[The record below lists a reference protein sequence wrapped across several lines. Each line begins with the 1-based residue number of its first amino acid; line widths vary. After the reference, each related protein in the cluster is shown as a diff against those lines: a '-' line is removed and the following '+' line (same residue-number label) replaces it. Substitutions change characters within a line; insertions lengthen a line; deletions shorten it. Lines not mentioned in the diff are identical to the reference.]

1 MWQLKNNLTTKGNK
15 MQKLKQALENK
26 FNHLIQHGAV
36 AYDTTET
43 ADERDYLYDL
53 YLDSFKPED
62 NRIYRERREY
72 DCSACKQFIRNIA
85 GVVFI
90 KDNQKISLWDIDMD
104 GTEFETVVKA
114 LSKHVHAA
122 SIKSIYLN
130 DSKNVGIDHNHEEC
144 ANGDIRT
151 WEHLHLVLPSTM
163 VQNTSYES
171 IATKQ
176 SKANAI
182 KQVLGRSLNE
192 ISEES
197 VNTVIE
203 LIDQNSL
210 YKGAEW
216 LPVLKQFRDLK
227 REYLTVDD
235 KLKSNFIWDKSTQVG
250 PVIGKIRNHSIGTLL
265 VDISNGRDL
274 NDAVKSYES
283 IVAPTNYKRPKAL
296 FTKRMIEDAQK
307 TINNLGLAS
316 ALYRRFATAEDIN
329 VNDIAFVDRSVKDSL
344 IGGDAFDML
353 AATTG
358 VKPKSYDKVQTV
370 PIEKFMT
377 EILPTLTGLEALVE
391 TRHQRNF
398 ASLIAPVDQSV
409 GRLFKWDNNFTWAY
423 NGNMTD
429 SDIRRNVEKNGGN
442 IHGIL
447 RFSLQWNDELSHET
461 DDLDAHCVE
470 KYGTRRDNIYYGHKR
485 SSLGGTLDVDIQ
497 HPKSNIPAVENIVYA
512 SKNNLQT
519 GTYDFYVE
527 NYQRRSG
534 TNGFKAELE
543 VDGQIYQLNY
553 DKPLRTD
560 ERVKVATVAYND
572 STDEFDVKLHVS
584 NEMASKDIWGITTNQ
599 FVPVSLVT
607 LSPNYWGNEK
617 GVGNKHYMF
626 MLKDCIN
633 SDRPNGFYNEYLI
646 PELSAHKRVFEALGA
661 QLRVPET
668 DNQLSGLGFSS
679 TQENTLIVKA
689 KGAVERTL
697 KITF

>member
-1 MWQLKNNLTTKGNK
+1 
-15 MQKLKQALENK
+15 
-26 FNHLIQHGAV
+26 
-36 AYDTTET
+36 
-43 ADERDYLYDL
+43 
-53 YLDSFKPED
+53 
-62 NRIYRERREY
+62 
-72 DCSACKQFIRNIA
+72 
-85 GVVFI
+85 
-90 KDNQKISLWDIDMD
+90 MD

-114 LSKHVHAA
+114 LSKHIHAA

-144 ANGDIRT
+144 ENGNIQT

-163 VQNTSYES
+163 VQNTRHES

-197 VNTVIE
+197 IDTVIE
-203 LIDQNSL
+203 LIEQNSL

-227 REYLTVDD
+227 REYLKVDD
-235 KLKSNFIWDKSTQVG
+235 KLKSNFIWDKSTKVG

-265 VDISNGRDL
+265 VDISDGRDL

-296 FTKRMIEDAQK
+296 ITKRMIEDAQK
-307 TINNLGLAS
+307 TITSLGLES
-316 ALYRRFATAEDIN
+316 ALHRRFATAEDIN

-344 IGGDAFDML
+344 VGGNVFDTL

-377 EILPTLTGLEALVE
+377 EILPTLTSLEALVE

-447 RFSLQWNDELSHET
+447 RFSLQWNDGLDYER

-470 KYGTRRDNIYYGHKR
+470 RHGTRVNHIYYGNKR

-497 HPKSNIPAVENIVYA
+497 RPKSKVPAVENIVYS
-512 SKNNLQT
+512 SKTNLQT

-527 NYQRRSG
+527 NYQHRSG
-534 TNGFKAELE
+534 TRGFTAELE

-553 DKPLRTD
+553 DKPLRTN
-560 ERVKVATVAYND
+560 ERVNVATVTYNA
-572 STDEFDVKLHVS
+572 STGEFDVKLHVS
-584 NEMASKDIWGITTNQ
+584 NEMASNDIWGITTNK

-607 LSPNYWGNEK
+607 LSPNYWGNED
-617 GVGNKHYMF
+617 GIGNRHYMF
-626 MLKDCIN
+626 MLKGCIN
-633 SDRPNGFYNEYLI
+633 PDRPNGFYNEYLI
-646 PELSAHKRVFEALGA
+646 PELSKHKRVFEALGA
-661 QLRVPET
+661 QLRV
-668 DNQLSGLGFSS
+668 
-679 TQENTLIVKA
+679 LIPIINYQA
-689 KGAVERTL
+689 SDSHLL
-697 KITF
+697 KKTH